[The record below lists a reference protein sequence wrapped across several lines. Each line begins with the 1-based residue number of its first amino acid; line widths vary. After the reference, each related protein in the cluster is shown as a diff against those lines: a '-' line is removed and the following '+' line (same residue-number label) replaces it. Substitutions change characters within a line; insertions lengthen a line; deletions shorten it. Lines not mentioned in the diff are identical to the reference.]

1 MGSILQTAA
10 NAPHPPDLTAGDVL
24 LFVRPTLRQALPY
37 GWAGITAWLSGV
49 ITMRAQRRLCGSPQG
64 HDDGLHE
71 ISHCGIVV
79 DWLGSLHVYEAVPNV
94 LRLTPLATRMQAAHW
109 TVLSMPLSDEYKPMF
124 DAALVDRFIEAHLHD
139 SYRWGGL
146 PLAVLNGWL
155 GTLISRG
162 FRATLVMLCG
172 YDPDA
177 AEFCSELVIRLLQCT
192 GIVPRALPGW
202 RKGEV
207 VQDCELRAI
216 AYAPCEVARLPQWKR
231 KMLRVVH
238 KGV

>member
-1 MGSILQTAA
+1 
-10 NAPHPPDLTAGDVL
+10 
-24 LFVRPTLRQALPY
+24 
-37 GWAGITAWLSGV
+37 
-49 ITMRAQRRLCGSPQG
+49 
-64 HDDGLHE
+64 
-71 ISHCGIVV
+71 
-79 DWLGSLHVYEAVPNV
+79 
-94 LRLTPLATRMQAAHW
+94 
-109 TVLSMPLSDEYKPMF
+109 
-124 DAALVDRFIEAHLHD
+124 
-139 SYRWGGL
+139 
-146 PLAVLNGWL
+146 
-155 GTLISRG
+155 
-162 FRATLVMLCG
+162 MLCG